1 MIRTKPYNND
11 IIFLCFQLRLL
22 PFLLLLQR
30 PASPEGKAIEDCDG
44 IHRSLQNP
52 TIGKASRKLPSTGNV
67 SKSLPFYTYPCKTD
81 LSRLNCQILIGKPYR
96 VIGSDRIAQTK
107 WKKSVIIIIVKPTIS
122 KVFVSMDQPNFKELG
137 ISIMNR

>member
-1 MIRTKPYNND
+1 MHCIKEIVRDNYNSQTLIVKP
-11 IIFLCFQLRLL
+11 I
-22 PFLLLLQR
+22 
-30 PASPEGKAIEDCDG
+30 
-44 IHRSLQNP
+44 
-52 TIGKASRKLPSTGNV
+52 T
-67 SKSLPFYTYPCKTD
+67 
-81 LSRLNCQILIGKPYR
+81 PYR

>member
-1 MIRTKPYNND
+1 M
-11 IIFLCFQLRLL
+11 FLCFQLRLL

-52 TIGKASRKLPSTGNV
+52 TIGKASRKLPPTGNI
-67 SKSLPFYTYPCKTD
+67 L
-81 LSRLNCQILIGKPYR
+81 RLIHALYQRARVRDNYNSQTLIVKPITPYR

-107 WKKSVIIIIVKPTIS
+107 WKKSVIIIIVKLTIS
-122 KVFVSMDQPNFKELG
+122 KVFVSMDQLNFKELG

>member
-52 TIGKASRKLPSTGNV
+52 TIGKASRKLPPTGNILET
-67 SKSLPFYTYPCKTD
+67 SPFYT
-81 LSRLNCQILIGKPYR
+81 SLNLNFQTLIVKPITLYR

-122 KVFVSMDQPNFKELG
+122 KVFVSMDQLNFKELG

>member
-30 PASPEGKAIEDCDG
+30 PASPESKAIEDCDG

-52 TIGKASRKLPSTGNV
+52 TIGKASRKLPPTGNI
-67 SKSLPFYTYPCKTD
+67 L
-81 LSRLNCQILIGKPYR
+81 RLIHALYQIRDNYNCQTLIVKPITLYR
-96 VIGSDRIAQTK
+96 VIGSDKIAQTK